1 MTLSSLYKILTAKSI
16 VTSGLFGSMVLRSMF
31 QVQSADY
38 KNTEIQNK
46 QHIDS
51 KFSQMIN
58 SLLTVWILN
67 YESLSLYS
75 SVAKLVEKWV
85 LNAPI
90 KSDCKACQDRL
101 AGQQPMMVAETQQFV
116 LGNGHSVQP
125 NNTCMLCN
133 CISDKGLYSFC
144 YWQIGVCS
152 FSSFIFF

>member
-1 MTLSSLYKILTAKSI
+1 MSSLYKILTAKSI

-90 KSDCKACQDRL
+90 KSDCKAC
-101 AGQQPMMVAETQQFV
+101 
-116 LGNGHSVQP
+116 
-125 NNTCMLCN
+125 
-133 CISDKGLYSFC
+133 
-144 YWQIGVCS
+144 
-152 FSSFIFF
+152 